1 MNYIDTMC
9 IFVALNSHYTL
20 EEIKELPTEDV
31 INKFQENITN
41 KDLPKAKQTKGE
53 E

>member
-20 EEIKELPTEDV
+20 EEIQEFSTKDI
-31 INKFQENITN
+31 INKFQENITD
-41 KDLPKAKQTKGE
+41 KDLPKAKQLKGDK
-53 E
+53 